1 MHRNLA
7 KKIGSNRQ
15 KLYKKSSKTKTKHEL
30 NELKPRFKATS
41 ENLKN
46 LKQYSESKTIG

>member
-15 KLYKKSSKTKTKHEL
+15 KLYKKSSKTKTEHEL
-30 NELKPRFKATS
+30 NELKPRFKVQA
-41 ENLKN
+41 K
-46 LKQYSESKTIG
+46 I